1 MRASADS
8 PVATGDYGQAVPS
21 IRSPQNPPTHA
32 RTDPITVRVA
42 LNRRGAWEVA
52 TPDERERVT
61 CETLDDA
68 RRAAC
73 LRAANRRPCEL
84 IVLDAY
90 HRVLEREFINGH
102 RDSTETSD
110 HR

>member
-1 MRASADS
+1 
-8 PVATGDYGQAVPS
+8 VATEDYGQGVPS

-32 RTDPITVRVA
+32 RTNPVTVRVE
-42 LNRRGAWEVA
+42 LNPRGAWQIA

-68 RRAAC
+68 RRVAY
-73 LRAANRRPCEL
+73 LRAADRCPCEL

-90 HRVLEREFINGH
+90 HRVLGREFIDGH
-102 RDSTETSD
+102 LDSTDTSD
-110 HR
+110 QR

>member
-1 MRASADS
+1 
-8 PVATGDYGQAVPS
+8 VPS
-21 IRSPQNPPTHA
+21 IRSPENPPTHA
-32 RTDPITVRVA
+32 RTNPITVRVE
-42 LNRRGAWEVA
+42 LNPRGAWRVA
-52 TPDERERVT
+52 TPDEREWVT

-68 RRAAC
+68 RRVAY
-73 LRAANRRPCEL
+73 LRAADRRPCEL

-102 RDSTETSD
+102 LDSTDTSD